1 MANASLMLEL
11 PLKTAKNPCY
21 APGTYAHSKTPGQP
35 QAALIQAEA
44 GKSMQH
50 SLFYRRNSL
59 KWLIKADVYIAFIS
73 RFKFYAVAKR
83 KHSSP
88 ALCCS
93 NRTAAY
99 RHEYAIYSKIM
110 KNISYIK
117 WLLGQKMCLKMPLF
131 LAIF

>member
-1 MANASLMLEL
+1 MHQDRMYTVKSRGSRKQRL
-11 PLKTAKNPCY
+11 
-21 APGTYAHSKTPGQP
+21 SK
-35 QAALIQAEA
+35 AEA

-73 RFKFYAVAKR
+73 HFKFYAVAKR

-117 WLLGQKMCLKMPLF
+117 WLLGQKVCLKMPLF
-131 LAIF
+131 SAIL